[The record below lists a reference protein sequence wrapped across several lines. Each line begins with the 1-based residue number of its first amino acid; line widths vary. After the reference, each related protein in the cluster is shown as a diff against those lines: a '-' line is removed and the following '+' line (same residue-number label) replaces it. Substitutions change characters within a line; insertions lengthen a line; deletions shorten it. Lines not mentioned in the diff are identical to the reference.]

1 MKKNHTIQKIIL
13 FLFGISYCLVFAQS
27 APTGTNSNNINDS
40 GLRLSVRAGYDVP
53 AFGNNTPYIDY
64 KGGLEA
70 GASLDYYWHW
80 LGIGADFDYINN
92 KPKNTYPTSNL
103 ILGGMPVSNFSLSE
117 DNITRMF
124 YGIGPSF
131 KYQKNNKSFWEFK
144 LRAGLSSIKGG
155 RTELLGNTSSVPTLL
170 NFHAGYD
177 LKNAFAGKASLQ
189 YNRYISPN
197 FGFLVGAYYLQHFK
211 GNDLVDP
218 KYGISATY
226 LTFTNDKDVNIIN
239 TQNASM
245 VRDNS
250 CNCEIHSVG
259 AYAGLFFTFGGKK
272 KEAACPVCGK
282 VHYPFCCATCG
293 CDVTIT
299 ARDKFTKEL
308 LENTDVVLADESG
321 NISQSGTTN
330 SYGAVVFKNVL
341 PGNYTVKGKLH
352 DVELAQNNIT
362 NNEFNQCKTEGKPI
376 QKEILYTNENFII
389 KGKVVVCNTN
399 TAINGVQVVLKNN
412 QLAVQKSTNTEAKG
426 EFIFQALQ
434 NANYSI
440 YGKKANYLSQTAT
453 VSTQDYD
460 RTKTL
465 FIKLEICL
473 DPADCGKAIVLKN
486 ILYDLD
492 KYFIRNDAK
501 PELNRLVQFMQDNP
515 DVKVELS
522 SHTDSRASDNY
533 NNTLSQNRANAAV
546 DYIVSQGIARNRL
559 VGKGY
564 GETKL
569 LNKCADNV
577 PCTEAEHQINR
588 RTEVKVLCP
597 GGN

>member
-1 MKKNHTIQKIIL
+1 MKTIYKLLL
-13 FLFGISYCLVFAQS
+13 FFFGISFGLMIAQS
-27 APTGTNSNNINDS
+27 NPPTASSNVNDS
-40 GLRLSVRAGYDVP
+40 GLRISVRAGYDQP
-53 AFGNNTPYIDY
+53 AFGNNTPNINY

-80 LGIGADFDYINN
+80 FGIGTDFDYINN
-92 KPKNTYPTSNL
+92 KPKSTYPTTNL
-103 ILGGMPVSNFSLSE
+103 FYGSTPITNFTLSE
-117 DNITRMF
+117 DKITRMF

-131 KYQKNNKSFWEFK
+131 KYQKNNKNFWEFK
-144 LRAGLSSIKGG
+144 LRAGFSSIKGG
-155 RTELLGNTSSVPTLL
+155 RTELLGNVSSVPTLL

-177 LKNAFAGKASLQ
+177 LKNALAGKASIQ
-189 YNRYISPN
+189 YNRYITPN
-197 FGFLVGAYYLQHFK
+197 FGFNIGAYYLQHFK

-218 KYGISATY
+218 VYGISATY
-226 LTFTNDKDVNIIN
+226 LPFTETAGENIIN
-239 TQNASM
+239 PQGGSQI
-245 VRDNS
+245 RDKS

-259 AYAGLFFTFGGKK
+259 VYAGLFYAFGGKK
-272 KEAACPVCGK
+272 KESACPVCGK

-293 CDVTIT
+293 CDVTVT

-308 LENTDVVLADESG
+308 LDKTDVVLVDGTG
-321 NISQSGTTN
+321 NVVQSGTTN
-330 SYGAVVFKNVL
+330 SFGVVVFKNVQ
-341 PGNYTVKGKLH
+341 PGNYTVKGKLYGV
-352 DVELAQNNIT
+352 DLSQNTIT
-362 NNEFNQCKTEGKPI
+362 NDEFNLCKTEGKPI
-376 QKEILYTNENFII
+376 QKEILYVDENFII

-399 TAINGVQVVLKNN
+399 TAVNGVQVVLKNN
-412 QLAVQKSTNTEAKG
+412 QLGVQKSTNTDTKG

-440 YGKKANYLSQTAT
+440 YGKKANYLSQTET
-453 VSTQDYD
+453 LSTQDYD

-492 KYFIRNDAK
+492 KYFIRDDAK
-501 PELNRLVQFMQDNP
+501 PELNRLVQFLTDNP

-522 SHTDSRASDNY
+522 SHTDCRESNAY
-533 NNTLSQNRANAAV
+533 NQKLSQNRANAAV
-546 DYIVSQGIARNRL
+546 DYIVSQGISRERL

-564 GETKL
+564 GETRL
-569 LNKCADNV
+569 LNKCADGV
-577 PCTEAEHQINR
+577 PCSEAEHQINR

-597 GGN
+597 GNN